1 MKIGRWLIAGVV
13 VAVVIWKADDI
24 IGTDKQ
30 QSAAP
35 PAATETASA
44 SASPSGS
51 AGGTDTNEAT
61 ESAEPSA
68 TSSPDADT
76 PSSSD
81 NAEPTGTAKPTPTP
95 ETSDDPSSSAS
106 EEPGESSDSDSLDA
120 LLKLNAPDKTIEVG
134 KNGVA
139 VVTNSE
145 SILVLV
151 NKKRELSSTYA
162 PDDLVKPDVEFS
174 FSGDSPKQKMR
185 KTAAS
190 ALEKLFAG
198 AKKDGITLKAVSGY
212 RSYAT
217 QKSIFTRNA
226 DLKGEEVANRT
237 SARPG
242 QSEHQTGL
250 AMDVSSA
257 SANYELEQK
266 FGDTKEGKWLAAHCA
281 EYGFIIRFLKG
292 EEDVTGY
299 SYEPWHVRYVGKE
312 AAKQIMKQG
321 VTLEAYLEAAANG
334 ATKA

>member
-1 MKIGRWLIAGVV
+1 MKIGRWLIAGAV

-35 PAATETASA
+35 PAVTESA
-44 SASPSGS
+44 SASSS
-51 AGGTDTNEAT
+51 AGSGDSSTNDGT
-61 ESAEPSA
+61 ESPEPSA
-68 TSSPDADT
+68 TPTSEHAS
-76 PSSSD
+76 PSSSGD
-81 NAEPTGTAKPTPTP
+81 AASSGSPAATP
-95 ETSDDPSSSAS
+95 EAS
-106 EEPGESSDSDSLDA
+106 EKPSNAADESEDSGDSDSLSA
-120 LLKLNAPDKTIEVG
+120 LLQLNAPDKTIEVG

-139 VVTNSE
+139 TVTNPE
-145 SILVLV
+145 SMLVLV

-198 AKKDGITLKAVSGY
+198 AQKDGITLKAVSGY

-217 QKSIFTRNA
+217 QKSIFSRNA

-257 SANYELEQK
+257 SANYELEPK

-281 EYGFIIRFLKG
+281 EYGFIIRFLNG

>member
-1 MKIGRWLIAGVV
+1 MKIGRWLIAGAV

-35 PAATETASA
+35 PAVTE
-44 SASPSGS
+44 SASPPSS
-51 AGGTDTNEAT
+51 AGSGDDSSTNDGT
-61 ESAEPSA
+61 ESPEPSA
-68 TSSPDADT
+68 TPTSEHAS
-76 PSSSD
+76 PSSSGD
-81 NAEPTGTAKPTPTP
+81 AASSGSPAATP
-95 ETSDDPSSSAS
+95 EAS
-106 EEPGESSDSDSLDA
+106 EKPSNATDESEDSGDSDSLSA
-120 LLKLNAPDKTIEVG
+120 LLQLNAPDKTIEVG

-139 VVTNSE
+139 TVTNPE
-145 SILVLV
+145 SMLVLV

-198 AKKDGITLKAVSGY
+198 AQKDGITLKAVSGY

-217 QKSIFTRNA
+217 QKSIFSRNA

-257 SANYELEQK
+257 SANYELEPK

-281 EYGFIIRFLKG
+281 EYGFIIRFLNG

>member
-1 MKIGRWLIAGVV
+1 MKIGRWLIAGAV

-35 PAATETASA
+35 PTVTETASA
-44 SASPSGS
+44 SSPAGSGDSGATDATDSPSPSAAASSENASPSPS
-51 AGGTDTNEAT
+51 EEADPS
-61 ESAEPSA
+61 ESAA
-68 TSSPDADT
+68 A
-76 PSSSD
+76 
-81 NAEPTGTAKPTPTP
+81 TP
-95 ETSDDPSSSAS
+95 EAS
-106 EEPGESSDSDSLDA
+106 EKPSNAADEPEDHGDSDSLDA
-120 LLKLNAPDKTIEVG
+120 LLRLNAPDKTIEVG

-139 VVTNSE
+139 TVTNPE
-145 SILVLV
+145 SMLVLV
-151 NKKRELSSTYA
+151 NKKRELSSAYA

-185 KTAAS
+185 KTAAN

-266 FGDTKEGKWLAAHCA
+266 FGQTKEGKWLAAHCA

-299 SYEPWHVRYVGKE
+299 SYEPWHVRYVGKD

>member
-1 MKIGRWLIAGVV
+1 MKIGRWLIAGAIL
-13 VAVVIWKADDI
+13 AVGIWKADDI

-30 QSAAP
+30 RSAAP
-35 PAATETASA
+35 DASVTQTADPSPTTSQGGQSPEASA
-44 SASPSGS
+44 SESAAPDHTEAADPSPS
-51 AGGTDTNEAT
+51 A
-61 ESAEPSA
+61 SA
-68 TSSPDADT
+68 TP
-76 PSSSD
+76 P
-81 NAEPTGTAKPTPTP
+81 AKPTDEPKPSTDTP
-95 ETSDDPSSSAS
+95 DNGKGNAS
-106 EEPGESSDSDSLDA
+106 LEA
-120 LLKLNAPDKTIEVG
+120 LLQTNAPGKTIKVG

-139 VVTNSE
+139 VVTNPDSM
-145 SILVLV
+145 LVLV
-151 NKKRELSSTYA
+151 NKKRELSSEYA
-162 PDDLVKPDVEFS
+162 PDDLVKPDVAFS

-185 KTAAS
+185 KPAAK
-190 ALEKLFAG
+190 ALEQLFAG
-198 AKKDGITLKAVSGY
+198 AEQDGITLKAVSGY
-212 RSYAT
+212 RAYAT
-217 QKSIFTRNA
+217 QKAIFSRNA

-299 SYEPWHVRYVGKE
+299 SYEPWHVRYVGID
-312 AAKQIMKQG
+312 AAKQIMTQG
-321 VTLEAYLEAAANG
+321 VTLEAYLEAAEKA

>member
-1 MKIGRWLIAGVV
+1 MKIGRWLIAAAV

-51 AGGTDTNEAT
+51 SGDTGTDDAT
-61 ESAEPSA
+61 PSAEPSVTA
-68 TSSPDADT
+68 TPSTDSPSPSKDADPDGSSTAT
-76 PSSSD
+76 P
-81 NAEPTGTAKPTPTP
+81 
-95 ETSDDPSSSAS
+95 
-106 EEPGESSDSDSLDA
+106 ESSDKPSDASDEPEGSAGSDSLDA
-120 LLKLNAPDKTIEVG
+120 LLQLNAPDKTIEVG

-139 VVTNSE
+139 TVTNPE
-145 SILVLV
+145 SMLVLV
-151 NKKRELSSTYA
+151 NKKRELSSAYA

-185 KTAAS
+185 KTAAR

-198 AKKDGITLKAVSGY
+198 AEKDGITLKAVSGY

-217 QKSIFTRNA
+217 QKSIFSRNA

-257 SANYELEQK
+257 SANFELEPK

-281 EYGFIIRFLKG
+281 EYGFIIRFLEG

>member
-1 MKIGRWLIAGVV
+1 MKIGRWLIAG
-13 VAVVIWKADDI
+13 AVLAVGIWKADDI

-30 QSAAP
+30 RSAAP
-35 PAATETASA
+35 DSSVTQTADPSPTTSPGGQSPEASA
-44 SASPSGS
+44 SESAAPDHTEAADPSPS
-51 AGGTDTNEAT
+51 A
-61 ESAEPSA
+61 SA
-68 TSSPDADT
+68 TP
-76 PSSSD
+76 P
-81 NAEPTGTAKPTPTP
+81 AKPTDEPKPSTDTP
-95 ETSDDPSSSAS
+95 DNGKGNAS
-106 EEPGESSDSDSLDA
+106 LEA
-120 LLKLNAPDKTIEVG
+120 LLQTNAPGKTIKVN

-139 VVTNSE
+139 VVTNPDSM
-145 SILVLV
+145 LVLV
-151 NKKRELSSTYA
+151 NKKRELSSEYA
-162 PDDLVKPDVEFS
+162 PDDLVKPDVAFS

-185 KTAAS
+185 KPAAK
-190 ALEKLFAG
+190 ALEQLFAG
-198 AKKDGITLKAVSGY
+198 AEQDGITLKAVSGY
-212 RSYAT
+212 RAYAT
-217 QKSIFTRNA
+217 QKSIFSRNA

-299 SYEPWHVRYVGKE
+299 SYEPWHVRYVGID
-312 AAKQIMKQG
+312 AARQIMAQG
-321 VTLEAYLEAAANG
+321 VTLEAYLEAAEKA

>member
-1 MKIGRWLIAGVV
+1 MKIGRWLIAG
-13 VAVVIWKADDI
+13 AVIAAVLWKADDI

-30 QSAAP
+30 RSAAP
-35 PAATETASA
+35 PPAVTE
-44 SASPSGS
+44 SASPTDNQENANGD
-51 AGGTDTNEAT
+51 GGTK
-61 ESAEPSA
+61 ESADPAHTDGDEHSS
-68 TSSPDADT
+68 SSPTDKPEESAVPSST
-76 PSSSD
+76 PSESEQTPASSE
-81 NAEPTGTAKPTPTP
+81 APA
-95 ETSDDPSSSAS
+95 
-106 EEPGESSDSDSLDA
+106 ESSGTDSLDA
-120 LLKLNAPDKTIEVG
+120 LLRLNAPDKTV
-134 KNGVA
+134 KVNKSGVA
-139 VVTNSE
+139 VVTNSD
-145 SILVLV
+145 SLLVLV
-151 NKKRELSSTYA
+151 NKKRELSSDYA

-185 KTAAS
+185 KPAAA
-190 ALEKLFAG
+190 ALEALFAG
-198 AKKDGITLKAVSGY
+198 AQKDGITLKAVSGY

-217 QKSIFTRNA
+217 QKSIFSRNA

-237 SARPG
+237 SAHPG

-266 FGDTKEGKWLAAHCA
+266 FGDTMEGKWLAAHCA

-299 SYEPWHVRYVGKE
+299 SYEPWHIRYVGKA